1 MWKEYKTINT
11 TKNSIKFNF
20 KLKVFN
26 WEKWIKSI
34 DFKIINK
41 SFAFSHTKTLI
52 KAFFYWRETGK
63 TCSIKNIRNFKTPAI
78 NFALRKV
85 GRRTLKIYC

>member
-1 MWKEYKTINT
+1 MWKEYKTIKT
-11 TKNSIKFNF
+11 TKNSIKFYF
-20 KLKVFN
+20 KLKGFN

-63 TCSIKNIRNFKTPAI
+63 TCSIKNIRNLKTSAI

-85 GRRTLKIYC
+85 GRRT